1 MRRRGPLAFLTVS
14 VLATAA
20 PDTILPANVPPPV
33 VRTLQTADSAL
44 PPLVKKD
51 SLSNDTVR
59 QDTTL
64 RRPATAARD
73 SVVKKSI
80 PKRILTFKEQLFYA
94 LIFMSYL
101 AAMMAIT
108 SNYNP

>member
-1 MRRRGPLAFLTVS
+1 MRRRGLLAFLTFS

-20 PDTILPANVPPPV
+20 PDTILPANVPAPM
-33 VRTLQTADSAL
+33 VRSLQSLDSL
-44 PPLVKKD
+44 PPPLVKKD
-51 SLSNDTVR
+51 SLSADTAR
-59 QDTTL
+59 RDTAL
-64 RRPATAARD
+64 RHPAAAVRD

-94 LIFMSYL
+94 IIFMSYL

-108 SNYNP
+108 NFNP

>member
-1 MRRRGPLAFLTVS
+1 MRRRGLLAFLTVS

-20 PDTILPANVPPPV
+20 PDTVLPASTLFPV
-33 VRTLQTADSAL
+33 VRSLQRSDSVL
-44 PPLVKKD
+44 PPFVKKD
-51 SLSNDTVR
+51 SLPADTAR
-59 QDTTL
+59 RDTTL
-64 RRPATAARD
+64 RRPATAVRD

-101 AAMMAIT
+101 AAMMMIT
-108 SNYNP
+108 NFNP